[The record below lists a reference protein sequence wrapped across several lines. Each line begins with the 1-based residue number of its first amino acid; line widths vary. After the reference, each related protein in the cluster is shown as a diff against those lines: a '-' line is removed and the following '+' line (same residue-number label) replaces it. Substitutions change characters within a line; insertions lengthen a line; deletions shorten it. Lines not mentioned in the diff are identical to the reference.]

1 METGCINSDFGFR
14 ACFVIRH
21 SCFVICCPGLPFQ
34 YLLLDFFMPERIQ
47 KPVEPAPW
55 GPKQGDGGGPRSPDV
70 SRPDTKD
77 LLKKMR
83 KVDPNQSKRY
93 RQRTGQ

>member
-1 METGCINSDFGFR
+1 VKSKTRFHGVTISTVQRGGAR
-14 ACFVIRH
+14 SLR
-21 SCFVICCPGLPFQ
+21 FQ
-34 YLLLDFFMPERIQ
+34 LLLVRFFMPERIQ
-47 KPVEPAPW
+47 KPVEPTPW
-55 GPKQGDGGGPRSPDV
+55 GPKQGDGGGPRSPDI